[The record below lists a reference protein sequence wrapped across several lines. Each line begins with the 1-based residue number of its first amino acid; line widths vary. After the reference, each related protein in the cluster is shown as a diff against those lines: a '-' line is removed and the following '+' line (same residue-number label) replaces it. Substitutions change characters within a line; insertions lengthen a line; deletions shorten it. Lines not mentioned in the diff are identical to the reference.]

1 MIYRISKYI
10 ISHTK
15 SSIIALAVTSVA
27 AWIYSCSRRVPVL
40 QCMSGMIRAFSWF
53 LNQNPIK
60 PLQLPALMNTIFLKS
75 LFLLSCADWPA
86 PFPIRANWEWL
97 IHLGKGNR
105 TFVLNLLRTLMTWL
119 NKVYEMCLCATN
131 FLFHSSKILVL
142 SLKYSFS
149 LRIDLNVSLRL
160 IVSPFSFL
168 LY

>member
-60 PLQLPALMNTIFLKS
+60 PLQLPALMNMIFLKS

-97 IHLGKGNR
+97 IHL
-105 TFVLNLLRTLMTWL
+105 RTLMTWL

-131 FLFHSSKILVL
+131 FLFYSSKILVL

>member
-1 MIYRISKYI
+1 MYSLYFHSILCGKKKKKKRKKKNSDNEMIYRISKYI

-60 PLQLPALMNTIFLKS
+60 PLQLPALMNSIFLKS

-105 TFVLNLLRTLMTWL
+105 ILCTEPVENFNDVTEQGLWDVPLCYQLFV
-119 NKVYEMCLCATN
+119 
-131 FLFHSSKILVL
+131 
-142 SLKYSFS
+142 SF
-149 LRIDLNVSLRL
+149 I
-160 IVSPFSFL
+160 
-168 LY
+168 